1 MHELIIH
8 LNKLLG
14 EHKMSRERSYK
25 LDLVSSLASGTSSNF
40 NTTFTPP
47 LYFSG
52 DNTEVALYSISMW
65 NSLKNISTN
74 LNNRTLK
81 FSIDG
86 TNFITT
92 LIPEGAYSI
101 EQLNLAIQG
110 IIVSN
115 GGVANKIVLT
125 PNYSTLKTDITIVAP
140 YKLDLTVNNLRLL
153 LGFDSLILSAGTNIA
168 TNLTDISNGVVSY
181 VVNSNIVS
189 SESSF
194 LNGSGSS
201 SLFTFVPNS
210 GTGELIDINPS
221 NLLWVKTSSK
231 SISRLNITLTDQAG
245 RQLID
250 LSDEPIRITLVI
262 KDK

>member
-1 MHELIIH
+1 
-8 LNKLLG
+8 
-14 EHKMSRERSYK
+14 MSREKSYK

-86 TNFITT
+86 INFITT

-153 LGFDSLILSAGTNIA
+153 LGFDSLILSSGLNIA

-231 SISRLNITLTDQAG
+231 SISRLNITLTDQMG